1 MVERRIPHGDVSE
14 THGAAI
20 LEAPSPRWLH
30 QPATPRSLGLV
41 SSLDAV
47 RRAPTILSAIRLAPQ
62 VREAAGAAVRA
73 GTHPP
78 LLLEPL
84 LEAIGDERDTVTAVA
99 AIHALEEVPGRLAE
113 EEMARLMGK
122 AVNGFDAHA
131 AWAASRRPASRT
143 LIAPLTET
151 VGRGGLAGM
160 HAQQALA
167 GWASH
172 DEGIASAVLVALD
185 VALRETG
192 VASSRRY
199 LTEVVGLVPGPLA
212 RHLLERLATDTSEA
226 PTVRVEAIASLAD
239 RVDERLPP
247 SVTSLASQGDHI
259 GEAVRQAR
267 AMQVLRRR
275 GPRRTHT
282 REDGLKVAQVHLGA
296 VLDADATRAGMGDA
310 GGIATLLPRLGAA
323 LAAQA
328 RIHETISI
336 GRALPGMRA
345 ATRLPERPAMGG
357 HRFENV
363 PLEDGEGAAF
373 AGAWPSL
380 VAAERGIRA
389 ALLASG
395 TPDVLHL
402 RMADPGS
409 LAASRVARELGVP
422 TVFTL
427 APDPHVPIA
436 AAERQGTLDRGT
448 FGTEDA
454 RAALW
459 FRVALV
465 AELADE
471 ARELVLFPR
480 PDLPRRL
487 AALVGIDLAA
497 GPPRHTIVAEGVDTG
512 QADDSASALAAGT
525 SAAVLDDLVRAIE
538 RLPDDRRGL
547 PIVVSV
553 GRLHEVKGMARIVEA
568 FALDTSIGAGANLVL
583 VGGDLE
589 HPSAGEAAELARID
603 VLFRRYAGLSD
614 RVVLLGHRRHAE
626 AGLVLAVARH
636 GRGDWVAPGGAYVC
650 GSLKEEFGLAILE
663 AMAAGLP
670 VVAPLTGGPATYVE
684 PGVTG
689 ALVDT
694 TDPRAVAA
702 GIHEVLHLATDP
714 ATGERTRGVVEA
726 RFTLSRMARTLT
738 AVYRSAAGTGTLA
751 LTVDEGRAA

>member
-1 MVERRIPHGDVSE
+1 MAERRIPHADVPQI
-14 THGAAI
+14 HGGTMRI
-20 LEAPSPRWLH
+20 APAPRWLQ
-30 QPATPRSLGLV
+30 QPATRSIGLV
-41 SSLDAV
+41 ASLDAV

-62 VREAAGAAVRA
+62 VRESAAAALRA
-73 GTHPP
+73 GTHPT
-78 LLLEPL
+78 LLMAPL

-99 AIHALEEVPGRLAE
+99 AIHALAEVPGRVVE
-113 EEMARLMGK
+113 GEMARLMGK
-122 AVNGFDAHA
+122 AVNGFDAHV
-131 AWAASRRPASRT
+131 AWAARRRPASRT
-143 LIAPLTET
+143 LIEPLTET

-167 GWASH
+167 RWASH
-172 DEGIASAVLVALD
+172 DADIASAVLVALD

-192 VASSRRY
+192 VTTSRRY
-199 LTEVVGLVPGPLA
+199 LTEVAGLVPAPGA

-226 PTVRVEAIASLAD
+226 LAVRLEAIASLAD
-239 RVDERLPP
+239 RVDDRLPP
-247 SVTSLASQGDHI
+247 SVSSLASQGDRV

-296 VLDADATRAGMGDA
+296 VLDAEATRAGMGDA
-310 GGIATLLPRLGAA
+310 GGVATLLPRLGAA
-323 LAAQA
+323 LGAQA

-336 GRALPGMRA
+336 GRALPRVA
-345 ATRLPERPAMGG
+345 ATARPREQAAMDG
-357 HRFENV
+357 HRFKNV
-363 PLEDGEGAAF
+363 PLEEGEGATF
-373 AGAWPSL
+373 SGAWPSL

-402 RMADPGS
+402 RMADPGT
-409 LAASRVARELGVP
+409 LAASRVARELRVP

-427 APDPHVPIA
+427 ALDPHVPIA
-436 AAERQGTLDRGT
+436 AGERRGTLDRAT
-448 FGTEDA
+448 FGREDA

-459 FRVALV
+459 FRVDLV
-465 AELADE
+465 AELADG

-480 PDLPRRL
+480 PDLPRQL

-512 QADDSASALAAGT
+512 QADDAAAALAAGT
-525 SAAVLDDLVRAIE
+525 NAAVLGDLMRAIE

-583 VGGDLE
+583 VGGDLD

-603 VLFRRYAGLSD
+603 VLFRRHAGLSD
-614 RVVLLGHRRHAE
+614 RVILLGHRRHAE

-636 GRGDWVAPGGAYVC
+636 GCGDWVAPGGAYVC

-670 VVAPLTGGPATYVE
+670 VVAPLNGGPATYVQ

-694 TDPRAVAA
+694 TDPRAIAA
-702 GIHEVLHLATDP
+702 GIYEVLHLAPDP
-714 ATGERTRGVVEA
+714 ATGERARGVVTE
-726 RFTLSRMARTLT
+726 RFTLDRMARTLA
-738 AVYRSAAGTGTLA
+738 AVYRIAAGASTLA
-751 LTVDEGRAA
+751 LNVEEGQAA